1 MKKKLLII
9 PLLLLVV
16 CGCEDRK
23 CVESH
28 QEQDTCFYYIYNKV
42 GSVTMM
48 TPVYY
53 PCTRTVCDRY
63 EEENK

>member
-9 PLLLLVV
+9 SLGILMV

-28 QEQDTCFYYIYNKV
+28 QEQDMCFHYIYYKV
-42 GSVTMM
+42 GRVTMM
-48 TPVYY
+48 RPVYY
-53 PCTRTVCDRY
+53 SCRRTVCDRY
-63 EEENK
+63 EVEK